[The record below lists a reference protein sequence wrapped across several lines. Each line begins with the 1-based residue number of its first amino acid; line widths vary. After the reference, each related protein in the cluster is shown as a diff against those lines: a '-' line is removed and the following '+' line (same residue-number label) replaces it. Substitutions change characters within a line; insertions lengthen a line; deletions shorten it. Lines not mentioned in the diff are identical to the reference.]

1 MSISQNFPEEG
12 PTLNLNFAGS
22 RTLDPRITFTRTSSA
37 TYMGRDGLVKIA
49 PANSARFDHRYNS
62 TTGEVESLGL
72 LVEEARTNL
81 VWPSQ
86 FTSFATS
93 ATNNI
98 WYTVAAELD
107 PTPNAAQ
114 APDGSTT
121 AALLAINTNIAFRSV
136 LIRTT
141 SVATGILTYSVYCKP
156 ASTDTGL
163 RLYIGGEASVTNH
176 VRADFILSGNG
187 TASEAS
193 TVGTAT
199 APVAPSITPVGSGW
213 YRCVLYA
220 SFTGPTNIT
229 CLIYPGTAAT
239 QTTASQT
246 LVWGAQLE
254 VGAFPTSYIPTTT
267 STATRTADTA
277 FIGGSDLKTVFNE
290 IEGSIIANIS
300 LPNDISVRGDATA
313 GICGLTRYSP
323 QISGFDGYGLNIRT
337 DTRLFSIG
345 HRVIDES
352 KNVNVSVNGGI
363 TESTVLPNQNYKVG
377 FFYSPDLLGLVIGNT
392 SSVSTLSDEN
402 YGLYPKTFLYIG
414 RSRNGGSPPYE
425 LSGHIA
431 QLTYYPNRLSN
442 SQLITLT
449 K

>member
-49 PANSARFDHRYNS
+49 PANSARFDHRYNP

-81 VWPSQ
+81 VLQSEDFSTSWTPSN
-86 FTSFATS
+86 TTVS
-93 ATNNI
+93 TNQI
-98 WYTVAAELD
+98 A
-107 PTPNAAQ
+107 

-121 AALLAINTNIAFRSV
+121 ADKIIETVTITEHGIRQDTVSQVAGTYTASIFAKAGERDVIQFVTTGVLGGQRANFDLTN
-136 LIRTT
+136 
-141 SVATGILTYSVYCKP
+141 GILGS
-156 ASTDTGL
+156 
-163 RLYIGGEASVTNH
+163 
-176 VRADFILSGNG
+176 
-187 TASEAS
+187 
-193 TVGTAT
+193 VGTQINAR
-199 APVAPSITPVGSGW
+199 ITPYSNGW
-213 YRCVLYA
+213 YRCVVTVA
-220 SFTGPTNIT
+220 STSSGALRAQWNIVT
-229 CLIYPGTAAT
+229 SPTAARIESYLGDGT
-239 QTTASQT
+239 SGIYI
-246 LVWGAQLE
+246 WGAQLE
-254 VGAFPTSYIPTTT
+254 QGAFPTSYIPTTT

-323 QISGFDGYGLNIRT
+323 QISGFDGYGLTIRK

-352 KNVNVSVNGGI
+352 KNVNVAISGDI
-363 TESTVLPNQNYKVG
+363 TESTILPNQNYKVG

-442 SQLITLT
+442 SQLVTLT
-449 K
+449 R

>member
-1 MSISQNFPEEG
+1 MAISQNFPEEG

-37 TYMGRDGLVKIA
+37 TFMGRDGLVKIA

-72 LVEEARTNL
+72 LVEEARSNL
-81 VWPSQ
+81 ITDSEAVSTWIIGNMIPTGNSVILP
-86 FTSFATS
+86 
-93 ATNNI
+93 NG
-98 WYTVAAELD
+98 VASTEVEYRGETED
-107 PTPNAAQ
+107 PTGKLLRPRPTGGIVAGETFVFSIFLRYGTEPTVHIVLQDNVAGQSTGRTFNLQTGVWTTNQSFNGGTSGSSGFDIYPN
-114 APDGSTT
+114 
-121 AALLAINTNIAFRSV
+121 
-136 LIRTT
+136 
-141 SVATGILTYSVYCKP
+141 
-156 ASTDTGL
+156 
-163 RLYIGGEASVTNH
+163 
-176 VRADFILSGNG
+176 
-187 TASEAS
+187 
-193 TVGTAT
+193 
-199 APVAPSITPVGSGW
+199 GW
-213 YRCVLYA
+213 YRVWLSCTFPNSATGVQTFVRLRGNLGEVPA
-220 SFTGPTNIT
+220 TTSFS
-229 CLIYPGTAAT
+229 A
-239 QTTASQT
+239 
-246 LVWGAQLE
+246 WGANLE
-254 VGAFPTSYIPTTT
+254 KGAFPTSYIPTGS

-323 QISGFDGYGLNIRT
+323 QISGFDGYGLTIRK
-337 DTRLFSIG
+337 DTRLFAIG

-352 KNVNVSVNGGI
+352 KNVNVAISGGI

-431 QLTYYPNRLSN
+431 QLTYYPQRLQN

>member
-37 TYMGRDGLVKIA
+37 TFMGRDGLVKIA

-72 LVEEARTNL
+72 LVEEQRTNL
-81 VWPSQ
+81 ITNSQ
-86 FTSFATS
+86 GTGMDDPNWG
-93 ATNNI
+93 TNSNSVI
-98 WYTVAAELD
+98 IQTNS
-107 PTPNAAQ
+107 TI
-114 APDGSTT
+114 APDGTLT
-121 AALLAINTNIAFRSV
+121 ANKVS
-136 LIRTT
+136 
-141 SVATGILTYSVYCKP
+141 
-156 ASTDTGL
+156 
-163 RLYIGGEASVTNH
+163 
-176 VRADFILSGNG
+176 
-187 TASEAS
+187 AS
-193 TVGTAT
+193 TVSELHLFNSNIFSATSGTTYTFSCFFKPAELSWVYFRTGGTPFGSNGFIFNITDGSLGVQVNTLDSSPIIVKYPNNWYKISITKTAT
-199 APVAPSITPVGSGW
+199 STGNGLLQIIVPNGNSTSIFSGDEISGF
-213 YRCVLYA
+213 Y
-220 SFTGPTNIT
+220 
-229 CLIYPGTAAT
+229 
-239 QTTASQT
+239 
-246 LVWGAQLE
+246 VWGAQVE

-300 LPNDISVRGDATA
+300 LPNDISVRGSVTT

-363 TESTVLPNQNYKVG
+363 TESTILPNQNYKVG

-431 QLTYYPNRLSN
+431 QLTYYPQRLQN